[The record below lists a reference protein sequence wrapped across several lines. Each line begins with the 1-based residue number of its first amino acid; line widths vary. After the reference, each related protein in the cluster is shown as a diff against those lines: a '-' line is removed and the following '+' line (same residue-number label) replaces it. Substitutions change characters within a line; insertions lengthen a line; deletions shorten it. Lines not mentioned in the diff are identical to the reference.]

1 VSEELVAWHDFNISL
16 VTAAAALLGLLFVA
30 LSLHVRT
37 LVAPRNAEL
46 RSIAR
51 SIFLGY
57 VVPFAVGFLE
67 LIPQNLSS
75 LGVELI
81 VLLLVSLIPFV
92 AAART
97 GLRASGIAFDRR
109 VTVLQYIGGFVVYAI
124 TFAGAIVVLAGQP
137 SGLFVFGGLAVVSL
151 LWGVFNTYELIF
163 RVQPLER

>member
-1 VSEELVAWHDFNISL
+1 LPGWRAFRVGRG
-16 VTAAAALLGLLFVA
+16 TASAALRGALFVA

-51 SIFLGY
+51 SIFRGY

-97 GLRASGIAFDRR
+97 GLRASGIGFDRR
-109 VTVLQYIGGFVVYAI
+109 VTLLQSIGGF
-124 TFAGAIVVLAGQP
+124 
-137 SGLFVFGGLAVVSL
+137 
-151 LWGVFNTYELIF
+151 
-163 RVQPLER
+163 